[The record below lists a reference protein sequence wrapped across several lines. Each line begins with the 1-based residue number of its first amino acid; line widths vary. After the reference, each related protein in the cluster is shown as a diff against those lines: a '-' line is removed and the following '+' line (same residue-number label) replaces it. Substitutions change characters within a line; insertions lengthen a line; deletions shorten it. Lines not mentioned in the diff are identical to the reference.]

1 MRWCF
6 RYVKLLF
13 LWKVPHKN
21 VVVGPKVPHKSVAVD
36 QKVPHKSVA
45 VGQKVPHKNVIYFA
59 ISFFFSIFAAK

>member
-1 MRWCF
+1 MYF

-13 LWKVPHKN
+13 LWKVPHKSL
-21 VVVGPKVPHKSVAVD
+21 VVG

-45 VGQKVPHKNVIYFA
+45 VGQKVPHKSVVVGQKVPHKNVICFA